1 MATMIEGNVM
11 DIKENSDRLTEIY
24 RAGRRTGI
32 GIAAL
37 AIGITTYLSLLGAEK
52 AVLAVVLGV
61 LALRGEPHGTLAR
74 RLGIASVVLGSV
86 FIVTIPVLLVVF
98 WDRVAEFVS
107 ILSKLS

>member
-1 MATMIEGNVM
+1 M
-11 DIKENSDRLTEIY
+11 DVKENSDRLMEIY

-37 AIGITTYLSLLGAEK
+37 AIGIITYLSLLGAEK

-61 LALRGEPHGTLAR
+61 LALRGEPPETLTR
-74 RLGIASVVLGSV
+74 RLGIASVVLGVV
-86 FIVTIPVLLVVF
+86 FIVTIPVLLLVF